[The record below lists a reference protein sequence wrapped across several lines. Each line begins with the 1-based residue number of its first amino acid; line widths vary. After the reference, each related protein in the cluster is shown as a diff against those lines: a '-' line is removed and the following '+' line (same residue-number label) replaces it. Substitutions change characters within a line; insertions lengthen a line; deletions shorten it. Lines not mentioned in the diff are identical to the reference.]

1 MLFTIPNMFVAVE
14 PKPNEVSMLPKFL
27 MKFEIY
33 FNLQKMFITLLPI
46 PPRNNSVSTDPMST
60 ENTYIL
66 WETNV
71 N

>member
-33 FNLQKMFITLLPI
+33 FTLQKMFITLLPI
-46 PPRNNSVSTDPMST
+46 PLRNNSISTDLMST